1 MCLAIAGCGDYA
13 TTTTTE
19 SLVAA
24 RTTSTPAGTA
34 AQAPGNTAMPAP
46 ATTIVAVT
54 HQSPVAAYGSVF
66 SALVAVAIALSGT
79 FAFLRL
85 PRLKLAHDPDNVP
98 EDVVPGSECEW
109 WWRVRVV
116 NANRSWGL
124 FVPRTAKGVEV
135 FVTSLRRTHDADGN
149 RVESDDSLDMPVVSG
164 RRIPW
169 TIPRKDKKADPDGIA
184 PVSIPAGTFRYLSA
198 IGPRYTG
205 DGEAR
210 TRRAFYALHLKPGT
224 TAGRYDIDQRQ
235 GIWVAKLVVSAD
247 DVRARRWRITIRLA
261 APSDSEDRP
270 KDAVTLTLSSSQA
283 VRS

>member
-1 MCLAIAGCGDYA
+1 VRRLRDHHDHRIPRRRKDDVDARGHGSASAGEHGDASARHNDCGRHPSV
-13 TTTTTE
+13 TGRGVRVG
-19 SLVAA
+19 LL
-24 RTTSTPAGTA
+24 R
-34 AQAPGNTAMPAP
+34 PGRRGHR
-46 ATTIVAVT
+46 AVGD
-54 HQSPVAAYGSVF
+54 VRV
-66 SALVAVAIALSGT
+66 
-79 FAFLRL
+79 LRL